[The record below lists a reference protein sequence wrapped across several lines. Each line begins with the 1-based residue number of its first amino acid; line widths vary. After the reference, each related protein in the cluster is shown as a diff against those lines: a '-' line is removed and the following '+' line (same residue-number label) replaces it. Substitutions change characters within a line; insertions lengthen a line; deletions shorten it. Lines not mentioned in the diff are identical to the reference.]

1 MSHETT
7 ASHLK
12 MLDRRLI
19 DSLKRALPPRN
30 GDLGWFNQS
39 ISKRFKRAVSDS
51 IQFERFFAFLE
62 QKGLFTI
69 KIEHKT
75 CFDRDGERKR
85 MTLARAASTDM
96 WPMGTHYWLRDNAI
110 IGARFLRSGDTRQ
123 KRIGLALLNSGL
135 AFISSCAQLDRFRTV
150 IRAKRGKVRND
161 SLAWP
166 HIFAAV
172 QDNLM
177 TTKLEPWAHKQDAW
191 QILAWYILDCLED
204 GSISLSELSQKNR
217 VFLGLII
224 PFLARVSF
232 WRCENSGSWEELPAV
247 RTSVRAWEH
256 RLIVRL
262 GELSKKREYSFIR
275 STYLRE
281 RRFMGKRF
289 EGISLDAAV
298 ERLNRLATKAVIQD
312 LPFESPSY
320 DRRDPRYRRGDS
332 ALLYLLE
339 IDYIPFLAEQAGK
352 DQKWIK
358 AMETKIV
365 REVLRLRDPVVGGFA
380 RYKNDSYQRSGFF
393 REETTARLRALYG
406 GPSGDASSDFVGRD
420 KIVPRGRSAV
430 WTHFVWQLSAW
441 AGRRFL
447 ASGDESFRNLHE
459 EFFEQGM
466 KLVTASTASIDYMPA
481 GRARVIRISPYR
493 MPECYIAERDIS
505 GNELIFPSPHTPL
518 NWSVAEMLQACQV
531 HKLVLTK
538 R

>member
-12 MLDRRLI
+12 MLDRLLI

-30 GDLGWFNQS
+30 GDLGWFNKS
-39 ISKRFKRAVSDS
+39 ISRQFERAVSDRVK
-51 IQFERFFAFLE
+51 FEQLFALLE
-62 QKGLFTI
+62 RKGLFAI

-75 CFDRDGERKR
+75 CFDRDNERTR
-85 MTLARAASTDM
+85 ITLARAASTDM

-110 IGARFLRSGDTRQ
+110 IGARFLRSGNNRQ
-123 KRIGLALLNSGL
+123 KRIGLALLTSGL
-135 AFISSCAQLDRFRTV
+135 AFISSSAQLDRFRNV
-150 IRAKRGKVRND
+150 IRAESGKIRQD
-161 SLAWP
+161 PLAWP

-172 QDNLM
+172 KDNLM
-177 TTKLEPWAHKQDAW
+177 TRKLEPWAHKQDAW

-204 GSISLSELSQKNR
+204 GSISLSELSEKNR
-217 VFLGLII
+217 MFLGLII

-262 GELSKKREYSFIR
+262 GELARKREYSFIR

-281 RRFMGKRF
+281 RRYMGKRF
-289 EGISLDAAV
+289 KGVSLDTAV
-298 ERLNRLATKAVIQD
+298 ERLNRLATKAVLRD

-320 DRRDPRYRRGDS
+320 DRSDPRYRRGDS

-339 IDYIPFLAEQAGK
+339 LDYIPFLAKQAGK
-352 DQKWIK
+352 DKKWSK
-358 AMETKIV
+358 VMEATIV
-365 REVLRLRDPVVGGFA
+365 KEVLRLRDPVVGGFA

-406 GPSGDASSDFVGRD
+406 GPSGDASSDFVGRH

-430 WTHFVWQLSAW
+430 WTHFVWQLSSW

-447 ASGDESFRNLHE
+447 ASGDESFRSLHD

-466 KLVTASTASIDYMPA
+466 KLITASSASIDYTAA
-481 GRARVIRISPYR
+481 GRARVIRIAPFR
-493 MPECYIAERDIS
+493 MPECYIAERDQS

-531 HKLVLTK
+531 HKLVLGK

>member
-30 GDLGWFNQS
+30 GDLEWFNQS
-39 ISKRFKRAVSDS
+39 ISRQFKGAVSDS

-96 WPMGTHYWLRDNAI
+96 WPMGTHYWLRDNVI
-110 IGARFLRSGDTRQ
+110 IGARFFRSGDRRQ
-123 KRIGLALLNSGL
+123 KRIGLALLTSGL

-289 EGISLDAAV
+289 EGVSLDAAV
-298 ERLNRLATKAVIQD
+298 ERLNRLATKAVIRD

-430 WTHFVWQLSAW
+430 WTHFVWQLSSW

-466 KLVTASTASIDYMPA
+466 KLVTASTASIDYTPA